1 MHKDMKCGPAKI
13 AWILVLIGAINWGL
27 IGLGYFFSAN
37 WNLVNLIFGRLM
49 WLEALVYLLVGIAG
63 VIVIFGC
70 RCKRCKEGCA
80 SCRADGMGSA
90 PSAPMGGQ
98 QM

>member
-1 MHKDMKCGPAKI
+1 MHKDHKCGPSKI

-49 WLEALVYLLVGIAG
+49 WLEAIVYLLVGIGGA
-63 VIVIFGC
+63 IVIFGC
-70 RCKRCKEGCA
+70 RCHRCKEGCNSCHAGTA
-80 SCRADGMGSA
+80 S
-90 PSAPMGGQ
+90 SAPMGGQ